1 VPEAPPGGSPFDA
14 PLSEA
19 LAHDLL
25 AALPIAPGHHVLEL
39 GCGRGELML
48 RILEQ
53 HPATTGTG
61 VGMSQEALDAGARA
75 AARRGLHGRVEFVLA
90 PPELFADVADVVLCV
105 DASEVFGGIEQAL
118 ASVRESLAPGGRAL
132 FVDCYRATGATDGL
146 PRLEELHEAV
156 LAAGFRIVRVA
167 SSFEPGG
174 DDSLGFA
181 WLVLIP
187 A

>member
-1 VPEAPPGGSPFDA
+1 
-14 PLSEA
+14 
-19 LAHDLL
+19 
-25 AALPIAPGHHVLEL
+25 
-39 GCGRGELML
+39 
-48 RILEQ
+48 
-53 HPATTGTG
+53 
-61 VGMSQEALDAGARA
+61 
-75 AARRGLHGRVEFVLA
+75 
-90 PPELFADVADVVLCV
+90 
-105 DASEVFGGIEQAL
+105 VFGGIEQAL